1 MNNLGNSTLSA
12 PYSNLGGSQPLAGG
26 SDESFFDVD
35 LSAMLAAVRRNAIW
49 VGAILALALIG
60 GVVATLLAT
69 PRYVA
74 TSQVLVEQ
82 EAEQIIE
89 GSDLTP
95 AVAAQDIERFL
106 QTQVDILNSRSLAE
120 RVVEAE
126 GLAQEPAFFE
136 AVSVEMPT
144 EEDLDGRYLGAE
156 GLEALRRDTAI
167 DQVLTNLSAVL
178 PVRSRLISINFE
190 STDPVMSA
198 RLANAI
204 AENYI
209 TSNLNRRFDSSAY
222 AREFLAQQLQEARAN
237 LESSER
243 ELNQYSSIAGLLRV
257 PGQGVNADRETTLS
271 VTKESLLRLNQEASL
286 ATAQR
291 IEAEKAW
298 QNIANQPVLSVP
310 QVLANNAV
318 QTLIEERSQVEAEL
332 SQERARHLEDHPT
345 VIALRAQVDRLNQE
359 IQDLGQSIKQAVR
372 TQFETARDRE
382 VALTREVRDLR
393 GTALSEQELGVEY
406 NVLKRVAENNRAIYD
421 TLLERYNQLNA
432 TAGSTT
438 NNISLV
444 DRADIPR
451 SPSSPSLPLNL
462 ALALIAG
469 IIAASAI
476 VFLREYFDDVIRAPE
491 DVERKL
497 RIPLLGLVPQADGP
511 VWDELADRKSGM
523 SEAYHSLVVNL
534 FHTTGSGLPGV
545 LAVTS
550 SQASEGKSTT
560 SNAIARDLARLG
572 KNVLLVDGDLRR
584 PTLHK
589 LTDRRKQD
597 GLTSVLSGQA
607 TLDEVIYQGEEPNL
621 SYMTALP
628 MPSDPSLMLGSPM
641 LPALISDLKQRFD
654 SVIIDSPPMLGLSDA
669 VSWATL
675 SDGTLLIVDASKGAR
690 GTVKAAL
697 RRLELV
703 GAPLLG
709 AVLTKF
715 DPAATGKNTYY
726 YGYNYYAYGE
736 TESAQA

>member
-1 MNNLGNSTLSA
+1 MNNLGNPGFA
-12 PYSNLGGSQPLAGG
+12 GSYANQGNTAALDNAA
-26 SDESFFDVD
+26 DESFFDVD
-35 LSAMLAAVRRNAIW
+35 LSAMLAAIRRNIIW
-49 VGAILALALIG
+49 VAAIMGLALAL

-69 PRYVA
+69 PRYIA
-74 TSQVLVEQ
+74 NAKVLVEQ

-95 AVAAQDIERFL
+95 TVAAQDIEKFL
-106 QTQVDILNSRSLAE
+106 QTQVDIINSRSLAE

-126 GLAQEPAFFE
+126 GLDQDPAFWE
-136 AVSVEMPT
+136 AIKIDLPT
-144 EEDLDGRYLGAE
+144 EDDLQGRYVGAE
-156 GLEALRRDTAI
+156 GLDALRRDKAI
-167 DQVLTNLSAVL
+167 SQVMENLTAVL
-178 PVRSRLISINFE
+178 PVRSRLISIGFE

-198 RLANAI
+198 RLSNAI

-209 TSNLNRRFDSSAY
+209 ASNLDRRFDSSAY
-222 AREFLAQQLQEARAN
+222 AREFLSQQMQDARDN
-237 LESSER
+237 LERSER
-243 ELNQYSSIAGLLRV
+243 ELNQYSSLAGLIRL
-257 PGQGVNADRETTLS
+257 PGQGANADQETTLS
-271 VTKESLLRLNQEASL
+271 VTNETLLRLNQEASA

-291 IEAEKAW
+291 IDAEKAW
-298 QNIANQPVLSVP
+298 QNISRQPVLSVP
-310 QVLANNAV
+310 QVLQNNAM
-318 QTLIEERSQVEAEL
+318 QALIQERSRVEAAL
-332 SQERARHLEDHPT
+332 SQERARHLDEHPS
-345 VIALRAQVDRLNQE
+345 VIALVAQRDRLDAQIQE
-359 IQDLGQSIKQAVR
+359 VGNGIKQSVR
-372 TQFETARDRE
+372 TQYETARDLE
-382 VALTREVRDLR
+382 QALTGEVTRLR
-393 GTALSEQELGVEY
+393 GTALSEQERGVEY
-406 NVLKRVAENNRAIYD
+406 NLLKREAENNRVIYD
-421 TLLERYNQLNA
+421 TLLERFNELTA
-432 TAGSTT
+432 TAGSNS

-444 DRADIPR
+444 DRAEVPR
-451 SPSSPSLPLNL
+451 NPSSPSLPLNL
-462 ALALIAG
+462 ALALLAG
-469 IIAASAI
+469 LVLAGSV

-497 RIPLLGLVPQADGP
+497 NVPLLGLVPEVEGD
-511 VWDELADRKSGM
+511 VWYALEDRKSPIN
-523 SEAYHSLVVNL
+523 EAYHSLVVNL
-534 FHTTGSGLPGV
+534 FHTTGSGLPKL

-589 LTDRRKQD
+589 LLDRRSQP

-607 TLDEVIYQGEEPNL
+607 ELSEVIVQAEDPNL

-628 MPSDPSLMLGSPM
+628 MPPDPSLMLGSPM
-641 LPALISDLKQRFD
+641 LPALMADLRD
-654 SVIIDSPPMLGLSDA
+654 RYDVVIIDSPPMLGLSDA

-690 GTVKAAL
+690 GTVKAAM

-726 YGYNYYAYGE
+726 YGNDYYAYGD
-736 TESAQA
+736 TEGAKA